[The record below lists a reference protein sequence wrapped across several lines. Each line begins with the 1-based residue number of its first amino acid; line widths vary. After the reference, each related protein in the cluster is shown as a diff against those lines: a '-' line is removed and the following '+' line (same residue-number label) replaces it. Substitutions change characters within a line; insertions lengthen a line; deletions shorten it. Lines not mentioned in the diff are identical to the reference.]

1 MPKPLIQTK
10 RQSLVLF
17 SLLLLSFVTWTEACT
32 YQSSYASQNNNKVHI
47 NNENDGIA
55 VDSLLQT
62 MTLQEKI
69 GQLFVIRAYGYFK
82 NRANPKYQKL
92 ISRIQNFNIG
102 GIIFSNGTVCGQ
114 ATLTNSLQ
122 RHSEIPLWITQDT
135 EFGVAMRVEDATR
148 IVPAMGIAAT
158 QDPEFA
164 YLAGQITAN
173 EAKALGVN
181 QIFAPVLDVNN
192 NPNNPVINVRSFSS
206 NPDTVARYGLRFM
219 YGARSQG
226 VIPTIKHFPG
236 HGDTDTDSHL
246 SLPVIPYDYS
256 RLDSVELVP
265 FKAAIEAGAPSVLS
279 AHISFPEI
287 SNQPGLPG
295 TLDPSILHRI
305 LKDSLNFD
313 GLVVTDGL
321 EMKGI
326 SEHYSPGEA
335 VVLDLKAGADLM
347 LLSSDEV
354 TAIEEVERAVQQ
366 GKKSEKRI
374 NQSVRK
380 LLNFKKDAGLFQHA
394 AVDISALNSKI
405 ASPKNK
411 AISDKISRRSLV
423 LLKNEDQILPVSTY
437 KFPHILVLSIAD
449 TNNEREG
456 NALVQTMR
464 RYHPNIRHR
473 VFNRSTSRAERKN
486 IIQNAHWAD
495 LIVLD
500 SRIGIRSDENH
511 QIKKPQRQMLANLP
525 KQTPKVLIALDN
537 PYAVTDIPEAEVQL
551 IGWDDAE
558 HQLENIAPALFG
570 ASAINGHL
578 PINIPHT
585 YKIG

>member
-1 MPKPLIQTK
+1 
-10 RQSLVLF
+10 
-17 SLLLLSFVTWTEACT
+17 
-32 YQSSYASQNNNKVHI
+32 
-47 NNENDGIA
+47 
-55 VDSLLQT
+55 
-62 MTLQEKI
+62 
-69 GQLFVIRAYGYFK
+69 
-82 NRANPKYQKL
+82 
-92 ISRIQNFNIG
+92 NIG

-287 SNQPGLPG
+287 SKQPGLPG
-295 TLDPSILHRI
+295 ALDAGTEMVLSSLISLPERINQLGLPVTLGPAILYRI
-305 LKDSLNFD
+305 LKDSLKFD
-313 GLVVTDGL
+313 GLVVTGGL

-335 VVLDLKAGADLM
+335 VVLALKAGAELM
-347 LLSSDEV
+347 LLS
-354 TAIEEVERAVQQ
+354 
-366 GKKSEKRI
+366 
-374 NQSVRK
+374 
-380 LLNFKKDAGLFQHA
+380 
-394 AVDISALNSKI
+394 
-405 ASPKNK
+405 
-411 AISDKISRRSLV
+411 
-423 LLKNEDQILPVSTY
+423 
-437 KFPHILVLSIAD
+437 
-449 TNNEREG
+449 
-456 NALVQTMR
+456 
-464 RYHPNIRHR
+464 
-473 VFNRSTSRAERKN
+473 
-486 IIQNAHWAD
+486 
-495 LIVLD
+495 
-500 SRIGIRSDENH
+500 
-511 QIKKPQRQMLANLP
+511 
-525 KQTPKVLIALDN
+525 
-537 PYAVTDIPEAEVQL
+537 
-551 IGWDDAE
+551 
-558 HQLENIAPALFG
+558 
-570 ASAINGHL
+570 
-578 PINIPHT
+578 
-585 YKIG
+585 